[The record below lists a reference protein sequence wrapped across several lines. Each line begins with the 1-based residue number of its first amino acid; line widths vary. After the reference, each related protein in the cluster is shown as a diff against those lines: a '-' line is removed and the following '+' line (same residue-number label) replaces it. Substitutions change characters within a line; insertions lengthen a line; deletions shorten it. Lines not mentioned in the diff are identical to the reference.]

1 MAPFKHLKSTCQ
13 ELTMNHH
20 LNEFVTRYIAVVGAT
35 FMAVSFVAFVSIPY
49 HLVS

>member
-1 MAPFKHLKSTCQ
+1 
-13 ELTMNHH
+13 MNSD
-20 LNEFVTRYIAVVGAT
+20 LNEFVTRYIAVVGAA